1 MSNNC
6 MQLYVHVNKAG
17 GGGCHIEPSAI
28 SVEVETE
35 NQSAIQPKNPGSL
48 MCCKRLQAATQNPK
62 EILS

>member
-1 MSNNC
+1 
-6 MQLYVHVNKAG
+6 MQLYVHANKAG
-17 GGGCHIEPSAI
+17 VGHIEPSAI

-48 MCCKRLQAATQNPK
+48 MCCKRLQAATQKPK